1 MSFKK
6 MLEEDV
12 DNIFLNQEE
21 FADDINVNGNVYK
34 GILDYK
40 TTEAAKVVV
49 DGVYE
54 SDEANLYLK
63 PSEEFLTSRYKK
75 GKSIEINDETFIIK
89 GVAKEAGMLVFK
101 LSRNDGY

>member
-21 FADDINVNGNVYK
+21 FADDTNVNGNLYK

-40 TTEAAKVVV
+40 TTESAKVVV

-89 GVAKEAGMLVFK
+89 GVAKEARMLVFK

>member
-21 FADDINVNGNVYK
+21 FAEEIDINGTKVK
-34 GILDYK
+34 GVLDYK
-40 TTEAAKVVV
+40 TTESAKVVV
-49 DGVYE
+49 DGIYE

-63 PSEEFLTSRYKK
+63 PSEEFLASRYKK

>member
-40 TTEAAKVVV
+40 TTESAKVVV

-63 PSEEFLTSRYKK
+63 PSKEFLTSRYKK

>member
-40 TTEAAKVVV
+40 ITESAKVVV

>member
-40 TTEAAKVVV
+40 TTESAKVVV

-63 PSEEFLTSRYKK
+63 PLEEFLTSRYKK

>member
-40 TTEAAKVVV
+40 TTESAKVVV
-49 DGVYE
+49 GGVYE

-89 GVAKEAGMLVFK
+89 GMAKEAGMLVFK

>member
-21 FADDINVNGNVYK
+21 FADDINVNGSLYK

-40 TTEAAKVVV
+40 TTESAKVVV

-63 PSEEFLTSRYKK
+63 SSEEFLTSRYKK

>member
-21 FADDINVNGNVYK
+21 FADDINVNGSLYK
-34 GILDYK
+34 GISDYK
-40 TTEAAKVVV
+40 TTESAKVVV

>member
-40 TTEAAKVVV
+40 TTESAKVVV

-89 GVAKEAGMLVFK
+89 GVAKEARMLVFK

>member
-40 TTEAAKVVV
+40 TTESAKVVV
-49 DGVYE
+49 DGIYE

>member
-40 TTEAAKVVV
+40 TTESAKVVI

>member
-12 DNIFLNQEE
+12 DDIFLNQEE
-21 FADDINVNGNVYK
+21 FADNININGNLYK

-40 TTEAAKVVV
+40 TTESAKIVV

-54 SDEANLYLK
+54 SDEVNLYLK

-75 GKSIEINDETFIIK
+75 GKSIEIDDEIFLIK
-89 GVAKEAGMLVFK
+89 GVAKEDGMLVFK
-101 LSRNDGY
+101 LSKNDGY

>member
-21 FADDINVNGNVYK
+21 FADDININGKSYK
-34 GILDYK
+34 GVLDYR
-40 TTEAAKVVV
+40 TTESAKVVV
-49 DGVYE
+49 DGVNE
-54 SDEANLYLK
+54 SDEANLYVKSLK
-63 PSEEFLTSRYKK
+63 EFSTARYKK

-89 GVAKEAGMLVFK
+89 GIAKEEGMLVFK

>member
-21 FADDINVNGNVYK
+21 FADDINVNGSLYK

-40 TTEAAKVVV
+40 TTESAKVVV

-63 PSEEFLTSRYKK
+63 PSEDFLTSRYKK

>member
-21 FADDINVNGNVYK
+21 FANDINVNGNVYK

-40 TTEAAKVVV
+40 TTESAKVVV

-63 PSEEFLTSRYKK
+63 PSKEFLTSRYKK

>member
-12 DNIFLNQEE
+12 ENIFLNQDE
-21 FADDINVNGNVYK
+21 FADDLNINGKVYR

-40 TTEAAKVVV
+40 TTESTKVVV
-49 DGVYE
+49 DGINE
-54 SDEANLYLK
+54 SDEANLYVK
-63 PSEEFLTSRYKK
+63 PLEDFSTSRYKK
-75 GKSIEINDETFIIK
+75 GKSIEINDETFFIK
-89 GVAKEAGMLVFK
+89 GIAREDGMLVFK

>member
-6 MLEEDV
+6 ILEEDV

-21 FADDINVNGNVYK
+21 FAEDININGELYR
-34 GILDYK
+34 GIFDYK
-40 TTEAAKVVV
+40 ATETAKIVG

-63 PSEEFLTSRYKK
+63 PLEEFLTSRYKK
-75 GKSIEINDETFIIK
+75 GKSIEINDEIFIIK

>member
-1 MSFKK
+1 MSFKNR
-6 MLEEDV
+6 LEEDV
-12 DNIFLNQEE
+12 VNIFLNQEE
-21 FADDINVNGNVYK
+21 FAEDIDIEGKSYK

-40 TTEAAKVVV
+40 STESAKVVV

-54 SDEANLYLK
+54 SDEANLYVK
-63 PSEEFLTSRYKK
+63 HSEEFLESRYKK
-75 GKSIEINDETFIIK
+75 GKSMEINDETFIIK

>member
-21 FADDINVNGNVYK
+21 FADDINVNGSLYK

-40 TTEAAKVVV
+40 TTESAKIVV

>member
-21 FADDINVNGNVYK
+21 FADVININGKSYK
-34 GILDYK
+34 GIFDYK
-40 TTEAAKVVV
+40 TTESAKVVV
-49 DGVYE
+49 DGVNE
-54 SDEANLYLK
+54 SDEANLYVK
-63 PSEEFLTSRYKK
+63 PLEEFLASRYKK

-89 GVAKEAGMLVFK
+89 GVAKEAGILVFK